1 MPTRIRR
8 LDPGLRLN
16 DRVLAPVQRLARM
29 AGVSPAEIIEF
40 LLEEIFEGDV
50 APPVLA
56 PPPTRPRAAIIPI
69 TRARGFKRAG
79 RGIDLA
85 ALRQQAEGL
94 RRRAQ
99 EARQRGTAACE
110 AASAARAKSAR
121 DLGECARAEAIR
133 PARAARRR

>member
-29 AGVSPAEIIEF
+29 AGVSPAEIIEV

-50 APPVLA
+50 ASPAAAPPV
-56 PPPTRPRAAIIPI
+56 RPRAAIIPI
-69 TRARGFKRAG
+69 TRARGFRRAG
-79 RGIDLA
+79 RRIDLA

-99 EARQRGTAACE
+99 ETRQRATAACE
-110 AASAARAKSAR
+110 AASAARDKSSRA
-121 DLGECARAEAIR
+121 LGAGGGAEAIR
-133 PARAARRR
+133 PAR

>member
-50 APPVLA
+50 ARPAAAA
-56 PPPTRPRAAIIPI
+56 PARPRAAVIPI
-69 TRARGFKRAG
+69 TRARGFKHTG
-79 RGIDLA
+79 RGTDLA
-85 ALRQQAEGL
+85 ASRQQAKAL
-94 RRRAQ
+94 RR
-99 EARQRGTAACE
+99 
-110 AASAARAKSAR
+110 
-121 DLGECARAEAIR
+121 
-133 PARAARRR
+133 